1 MLYEK
6 PIFDRSLSD
15 VEKLQNFLSRGYKN
29 LTNAEQTQWL
39 NENFKG
45 ALNISDLNRI
55 EQNMVVLANL
65 LELTITSKTWAETDI
80 PTNTDFV
87 RIRNNLLSI
96 RNKAETQNMIYEST
110 PQVPD
115 LPFNHYQKIND
126 IEKIISDVYSLFTIR
141 FYYCDSELYC
151 GETIGIN

>member
-1 MLYEK
+1 
-6 PIFDRSLSD
+6 
-15 VEKLQNFLSRGYKN
+15 
-29 LTNAEQTQWL
+29 
-39 NENFKG
+39 
-45 ALNISDLNRI
+45 
-55 EQNMVVLANL
+55 
-65 LELTITSKTWAETDI
+65 
-80 PTNTDFV
+80 
-87 RIRNNLLSI
+87 
-96 RNKAETQNMIYEST
+96 MIYEST